1 MTFDDFMK
9 IISPILAVFLAYW
22 LGIHT
27 RTKNTQHE
35 QIIRRYLEQC
45 VDLLSVNVDNALNTF
60 NQNFAHALRLLKE
73 FEDAEK
79 AGIPLRTES
88 REIHFALYDP
98 KSFSPIPFYKLKSLI
113 GDDIF
118 WVAVQDLFVF
128 IDTSYHFFSGDLKLA
143 IDTYYSNRERMPS
156 SDKIV
161 EADFE
166 KVRRLM
172 EESYNYYSI
181 LKELQ
186 NIALILETDTS
197 LTFDKLEKLKR
208 NKEIIETVN
217 SLKAKF
223 ENRERSDSQEGKHTD
238 A

>member
-1 MTFDDFMK
+1 
-9 IISPILAVFLAYW
+9 
-22 LGIHT
+22 
-27 RTKNTQHE
+27 
-35 QIIRRYLEQC
+35 
-45 VDLLSVNVDNALNTF
+45 
-60 NQNFAHALRLLKE
+60 
-73 FEDAEK
+73 
-79 AGIPLRTES
+79 
-88 REIHFALYDP
+88 
-98 KSFSPIPFYKLKSLI
+98 
-113 GDDIF
+113 
-118 WVAVQDLFVF
+118 
-128 IDTSYHFFSGDLKLA
+128 
-143 IDTYYSNRERMPS
+143 MPS